1 MVIGVG
7 EIAFVAAQSDN
18 NGGGFNGDA
27 FQFVL
32 LVPVTA
38 GTTIFFTDGGYRTDT
53 GTFRT
58 NETMVRWVA
67 QSNLPAGTVVTFLAP
82 GGVGAASSAE
92 WTGINPSTGAALT
105 TAAFQLATTNGDNI
119 TALINPTFGGIDAL
133 TGTAIAQITYGG
145 ATFAATFDI
154 TSGNNH
160 TALAPGLTDGVNA
173 VSLAV
178 TDNVRYNEA
187 AAGSVESGTLADVRA
202 SINNDANWTSS
213 ATPLS
218 PHNHTTGTFTTQSVV
233 SGTTGSETVTGTAG
247 NDTINGLDGNDVL
260 LGGGGEDNFNGGTGN
275 DIIVVDSA
283 GDVVTEA
290 ANEGI
295 DRVETNLA
303 AYTLTANVENLEYTG
318 GAAFTGTGNTLANT
332 IVGGASGDALDGGD
346 GDDTLGGE
354 AGDDSLVGG
363 NGNDRLIGGAGTD
376 TLSGGA
382 GNDTLVVDSDAEV
395 GLATGGDGIDTL
407 QLNYSSNGSAT
418 IAGDIETVS
427 NIGGGT
433 ANLFLNALANTYGGG
448 AGSDNVSAGDGNDV
462 LYGRGG
468 SDALNGQEGNDRI
481 FGDAGDDVLGGE
493 NGSDL
498 LYGGADTDTLYGG
511 GGNDTLYGEA
521 GNDILEGG
529 AGLDILNGGLGAD
542 TFRFSAGDTGAT
554 VATADRIQ
562 GYSSAQGDQ
571 IDLSALGV
579 TSFIGTAAFG
589 NVAGEVRTQVINGN
603 TFVQGDV
610 DGDGVADFMI
620 RLDGIIS
627 LTADD
632 LVFGGLN

>member
-1 MVIGVG
+1 MPGPG
-7 EIAFVAAQSDN
+7 SIAFIRFGADTATP
-18 NGGGFNGDA
+18 GGKTLS
-27 FQFVL
+27 FVL
-32 LVPVTA
+32 LDPSLRGQTITITDNGWTAAGAFRTGEGTTTVTIPADAALGTVFSVTGLTGTLNPSTTGDQFLAYIA
-38 GTTIFFTDGGYRTDT
+38 GTTPLFLAAVQFASGTAAWAGDATNANTSAVPTGLTSGTTALAFAQDNGVYVGSLSGTPAEIAAAIQNAANWSLDDT
-53 GTFRT
+53 
-58 NETMVRWVA
+58 
-67 QSNLPAGTVVTFLAP
+67 VTFNAP
-82 GGVGAASSAE
+82 GNFTVTPVAGATA
-92 WTGINPSTGAALT
+92 GADT
-105 TAAFQLATTNGDNI
+105 
-119 TALINPTFGGIDAL
+119 L
-133 TGTAIAQITYGG
+133 TGTAG
-145 ATFAATFDI
+145 
-154 TSGNNH
+154 
-160 TALAPGLTDGVNA
+160 TD
-173 VSLAV
+173 L
-178 TDNVRYNEA
+178 
-187 AAGSVESGTLADVRA
+187 L
-202 SINNDANWTSS
+202 
-213 ATPLS
+213 
-218 PHNHTTGTFTTQSVV
+218 
-233 SGTTGSETVTGTAG
+233 
-247 NDTINGLDGNDVL
+247 NGLDGDDVLDGGAGADDMYGGAGNDVY
-260 LGGGGEDNFNGGTGN
+260 
-275 DIIVVDSA
+275 VVDNVADS
-283 GDVVTEA
+283 VTEA

-295 DRVETNLA
+295 DRVETSLA
-303 AYTLTANVENLEYTG
+303 SYTLGLNIENLEYTG
-318 GAAFTGTGNTLANT
+318 GGSFIGNGNGLAN
-332 IVGGASGDALDGGD
+332 ILVGGAFGDALNGGD

-354 AGDDSLVGG
+354 AGDDTLVGG

-382 GNDTLVVDSDAEV
+382 GNDTLVVDSDAEI
-395 GLATGGDGIDTL
+395 GLALGGDGIDTL
-407 QLNYSSNGSAT
+407 QLGYSSNGVASLGA
-418 IAGDIETVS
+418 DIENVS
-427 NIGGGT
+427 NSFGGT

-493 NGSDL
+493 NGIDL
-498 LYGGADTDTLYGG
+498 LYGGADSDTLFGG

-571 IDLSALGV
+571 IDVSALGV

-632 LVFGGLN
+632 FVFGGLN

>member
-1 MVIGVG
+1 MPGPG
-7 EIAFVAAQSDN
+7 SIAFIRFGADTATP
-18 NGGGFNGDA
+18 GGKTLS
-27 FQFVL
+27 FVL
-32 LVPVTA
+32 LDPSLRGQTITITDNGWTAAGAFRTGEGTTTVAIPADAALGTVFSVTGLTGTLNPSATGDQFLAYIA
-38 GTTIFFTDGGYRTDT
+38 GTTPLFLAAVQFASGTAAWAGDATNSNTSAVPTGLTSGTTALAFAQDNGVFTGSLSGTPAQIAAAIQNAANWALDDT
-53 GTFRT
+53 
-58 NETMVRWVA
+58 
-67 QSNLPAGTVVTFLAP
+67 VTFNAP
-82 GGVGAASSAE
+82 GNFTVTPVAGATA
-92 WTGINPSTGAALT
+92 GADT
-105 TAAFQLATTNGDNI
+105 
-119 TALINPTFGGIDAL
+119 L
-133 TGTAIAQITYGG
+133 TGT
-145 ATFAATFDI
+145 
-154 TSGNNH
+154 
-160 TALAPGLTDGVNA
+160 
-173 VSLAV
+173 
-178 TDNVRYNEA
+178 
-187 AAGSVESGTLADVRA
+187 SGTDL
-202 SINNDANWTSS
+202 
-213 ATPLS
+213 L
-218 PHNHTTGTFTTQSVV
+218 
-233 SGTTGSETVTGTAG
+233 
-247 NDTINGLDGNDVL
+247 NGLDGDDVLDGGAGADDMYGGAGNDVY
-260 LGGGGEDNFNGGTGN
+260 
-275 DIIVVDSA
+275 VVDNV
-283 GDVVTEA
+283 GDSVTEA

-295 DRVETNLA
+295 DRVETSLA
-303 AYTLTANVENLEYTG
+303 SYSLGLNIENLEYTG
-318 GAAFTGTGNTLANT
+318 AGSFTGNGNGLANI
-332 IVGGASGDALDGGD
+332 IVGGAFGDALNGGD

-354 AGDDSLVGG
+354 AGDDTLVGG

-376 TLSGGA
+376 RLSGGA
-382 GNDTLVVDSDAEV
+382 GNDTLVVDSDAEI
-395 GLATGGDGIDTL
+395 GLALGGDGIDTL
-407 QLNYSSNGSAT
+407 QLAYSSNGVASLGA
-418 IAGDIETVS
+418 DIENVS
-427 NIGGGT
+427 NSFGGT

-448 AGSDNVSAGDGNDV
+448 AGSDNVSAGDGNDI

-481 FGDAGDDVLGGE
+481 FGDAGDDVLAGE
-493 NGSDL
+493 NGIDL

-571 IDLSALGV
+571 IDVSALGV
-579 TSFIGTAAFG
+579 TSFIGTAAFS